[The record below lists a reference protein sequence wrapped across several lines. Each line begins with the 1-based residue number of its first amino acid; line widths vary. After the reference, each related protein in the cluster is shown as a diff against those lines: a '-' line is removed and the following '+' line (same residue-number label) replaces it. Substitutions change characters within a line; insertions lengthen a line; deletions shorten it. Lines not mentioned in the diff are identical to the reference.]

1 MVLLPFF
8 FGRLA
13 FRILH
18 FPSPPPPK
26 KEHLMMIAGYDKR
39 VKDIQLI

>member
-8 FGRLA
+8 FGRLVC
-13 FRILH
+13 RILH
-18 FPSPPPPK
+18 LPEK
-26 KEHLMMIAGYDKR
+26 KKHLVMIAGYNNR

>member
-8 FGRLA
+8 FGRLVCQ
-13 FRILH
+13 ILH
-18 FPSPPPPK
+18 FPEK
-26 KEHLMMIAGYDKR
+26 KKKHLMMIAGYNKR